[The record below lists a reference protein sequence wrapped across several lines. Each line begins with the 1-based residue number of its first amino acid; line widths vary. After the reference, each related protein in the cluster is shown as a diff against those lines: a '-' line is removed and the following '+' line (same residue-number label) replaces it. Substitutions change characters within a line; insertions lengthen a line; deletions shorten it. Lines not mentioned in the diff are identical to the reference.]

1 MEDIIKYYYNLEGML
16 TKINDEKYLL
26 YSNDTYYYFI
36 KCLRNEEELND
47 ILKIC
52 LELKNKSI
60 RVDEIIL
67 NVEKKL
73 ITNNFVLLKIN
84 FFLDET
90 TSLEDILKLNSMLV
104 VSKPFINNW
113 STLWEKKID
122 YLEYQIGEL
131 GQTKKRLITSF
142 SYYIGLAEC
151 ALLVLKN
158 TERKYPKDSKLVLS
172 RIRINYPNYDKD
184 YFNPLNFII
193 DNRMRDIASYLKSKF
208 FKKEDIWE
216 DIEEIFKRQYSVY
229 EYNIFYARMLFPS
242 YYFDLFEDII
252 LENRDEKEIF
262 SVTNLLDNYEKFLSD
277 LYYYLSK
284 FAPIENVSW
293 ITKKSN

>member
-1 MEDIIKYYYNLEGML
+1 MEDIIKYYYNLEGNL

-26 YSNDTYYYFI
+26 YSNDTYYYFV
-36 KCLRNEEELND
+36 KCLRTEEELND

-52 LELKNKSI
+52 LELRNKRI
-60 RVDEIIL
+60 RIDELIF

-73 ITNNFVLLKIN
+73 VTNNFVLMKIN
-84 FFLDET
+84 YFLDDT
-90 TSLEDILKLNSMLV
+90 TSLNDILKLNDILTI
-104 VSKPFINNW
+104 SKPFVNNW
-113 STLWEKKID
+113 SNLWEKKID

-131 GQTKKRLITSF
+131 GQNKKRLITSF

-193 DNRMRDIASYLKSKF
+193 DNRMRDIAGYLKSKF

-216 DIEEIFKRQYSVY
+216 DIDEIFKRQYSIY

-262 SVTNLLDNYEKFLSD
+262 AITNLLDDYEKFLSD
-277 LYYYLSK
+277 LYFYLSK

>member
-1 MEDIIKYYYNLEGML
+1 MEDIIKYYYKLEGNIE
-16 TKINDEKYLL
+16 KINEDKYLL

-36 KCLRNEEELND
+36 KCLRTTDELNE

-52 LELKNKSI
+52 LELKEKKV
-60 RVDEIIL
+60 RVNELIY
-67 NVEKKL
+67 NVEKRL
-73 ITNNFVLLKIN
+73 VTNNFILIKIN
-84 FFLDET
+84 SFLEENT
-90 TSLEDILKLNSMLV
+90 TLEEMLRFNEMLIV
-104 VSKPFINNW
+104 NKKFLNNW
-113 STLWEKKID
+113 SDLWEKKID

-131 GQTKKRLITSF
+131 GKNKKRLVSSF

-151 ALLVLKN
+151 ALIVLEN
-158 TERKYPKDSKLVLS
+158 VERKYPKDSKLVLS

-193 DNRMRDIASYLKSKF
+193 DNRMRDIAEYLKSKF

-216 DIEEIFKRQYSVY
+216 DLDEIFKKQYSIY

-242 YYFDLFEDII
+242 YYFDLFEEII
-252 LENRDEKEIF
+252 LENKDEKEIY
-262 SVTNLLDNYEKFLSD
+262 SITNLLDDYEKFLSD
-277 LYYYLSK
+277 LYFYLSK

-293 ITKKSN
+293 ITKKK